1 MCEYCGCQ
9 SLAAIDELTREH
21 TQALEHIHAARQAIA
36 DANRPAAA
44 RQARSLLR
52 LLAPHTAVEEQA
64 LFPAMA
70 REHPDHIDVL
80 RREHE
85 HIHGTLTSVALDSA
99 STDGWHRHLSDALDV
114 LSEHILKEQDG
125 LFPAALI
132 SLDSSDWE
140 LVDRVRARVGSAL
153 TPPVR
158 AEMY

>member
-21 TQALEHIHAARQAIA
+21 TQALEHIHSARQAIA
-36 DANRPAAA
+36 DGDHPAAA
-44 RQARSLLR
+44 RQARSLLQ

-70 REHPDHIDVL
+70 REHPEHIDVL
-80 RREHE
+80 RGEHE
-85 HIHGTLTSVALDSA
+85 LIHGTLTSVALDGA
-99 STDGWHRHLSDALDV
+99 STDDWHLRLSGALDV

-140 LVDRVRARVGSAL
+140 LVEQARARVGSVL

-158 AEMY
+158 A